1 MADDLLSLKM
11 AVLHGVGVGMIP
23 DYMCTEALRSG
34 QLQRLLPGWSQDIV
48 DRVRRRCRMDTVWC
62 LLGLEVIWMRPVGG
76 GAKVSYDQRRQWE
89 KRYKRMKQGGAA

>member
-1 MADDLLSLKM
+1 MVARRGKSIIVSSPGDWMVSVRLTW
-11 AVLHGVGVGMIP
+11 HGTVWKWDVNK
-23 DYMCTEALRSG
+23 
-34 QLQRLLPGWSQDIV
+34 DIV